1 MADELLDLLISEVE
15 KVPRSDMK
23 AAVAAISEL
32 SSARVGGADEEL
44 WLKLTRL
51 LDAASDYVALRS
63 QDEGAKHDG

>member
-44 WLKLTRL
+44 WLKFTKL